1 MRARPGGDGG
11 DGGAKAAAD
20 RSGWVDGA
28 ARCITHL
35 LSPPGLAL
43 VVFLWLPVGDDPL
56 KSAGGKALAILLF
69 SIGPA
74 ALLGWLA
81 RGGGVDDIYDPPRPL
96 RRRFLLVGTL
106 CYAVGFALLQG
117 LQMPPLQRWAAAS
130 FAVGAAGVGLV
141 NRRWKISI
149 HTTGA
154 GGGAALAATL
164 VQAAW
169 WPLCALLPL
178 AAGWARWRRQ
188 AHSPAQL
195 VAGAALGAAITLL
208 LRAALM

>member
-1 MRARPGGDGG
+1 MRV
-11 DGGAKAAAD
+11 AAD
-20 RSGWVDGA
+20 RSRPGTARRETGADGA
-28 ARCITHL
+28 ARWITHL

-43 VVFLWLPVGDDPL
+43 IVFLWLPAGDDPL
-56 KSAGGKALAILLF
+56 SAAWGKALAILLF

-117 LQMPPLQRWAAAS
+117 LQMPPVQRWAAAS

-164 VQAAW
+164 VEAAW

-195 VAGAALGAAITLL
+195 VAGAVLGAAVTLL
-208 LRAALM
+208 LRPALM